1 MTRKEKLAKIEKLI
15 EDNIEVHSRC
25 SYCGD
30 ELFGE
35 TDSYDVEQA
44 AFALLALFEDG
55 VLIDRDGMVAKIKTL
70 IKNNNEFFDPTDPD
84 LNRMGL
90 ALLALFEDG
99 VLMNRDGMVAKIKT
113 LIKNNI
119 DLFTYCEPC
128 NEDYESQIEGHPI
141 WSDDKSILKTAEALF
156 DLLLELKHA

>member
-1 MTRKEKLAKIEKLI
+1 MTRKEKLAKVEKLI

-55 VLIDRDGMVAKIKTL
+55 VLMD
-70 IKNNNEFFDPTDPD
+70 
-84 LNRMGL
+84 
-90 ALLALFEDG
+90 
-99 VLMNRDGMVAKIKT
+99 RDGMVAKIKT

-128 NEDYESQIEGHPI
+128 NADYESQIEGHPI